1 MRGRVGNTSYYY
13 LNGQQ
18 VARQARNNSNYGD
31 EARRTEAQQ
40 TRRALWGNLVN
51 LYKACSLWMPKAFET
66 KERNQSDYNKF
77 MSVNLNSSEVYLTK
91 DEVSQGCAVV
101 DEYIISQG
109 SLAPVQYVDMTGIQG
124 KSTDILCAGVTLNTA
139 TLGAI
144 SQAII
149 AQNAAYRDKDNIA
162 FIIFE
167 NWADGTTYPYV
178 ATRYLELTLDV
189 SSTDAFSGHPLSG
202 YLDISEDND
211 ALEVATYVN
220 VTARAVGWACI
231 HTRQDGILKVSSQA
245 IALQK
250 PIIKDNYI
258 SLVAK
263 QAAIDSYGVDEQ
275 VPLEPSFKKAVID
288 SVAIDGSEVLGPEG
302 GNLSYNRAVLL
313 TIKGSDLS
321 NGNVQLVHDG
331 VVYTPLSVSADSRD
345 YTLGANGVNIIYVNG
360 FIFARI
366 TISGIVV
373 PEGLPTLMEA
383 SLFKPTEPAESRDKV
398 TYPAVDCA
406 NYPHMVQ
413 GSFSSF
419 LLYIGSDELPF
430 DSVRDDFVT
439 VGCNITF
446 FSSTGWRARIVVEPS
461 SETEVCYITFKG
473 FIVFVANYTV

>member
-40 TRRALWGNLVN
+40 SRRALWGNLVN

-109 SLAPVQYVDMTGIQG
+109 SLAPVQYLDMTGLQG
-124 KSTDILCAGVTLNTA
+124 KSTDILCDGVTLATA
-139 TLGAI
+139 TVGAI

-189 SSTDAFSGHPLSG
+189 NSNEPFSGHPLAN
-202 YLDISEDND
+202 YLAIASNNN
-211 ALEVATYVN
+211 ALEVATYLN

-231 HTRQDGILKVSSQA
+231 HTRQEGILKVSSQA
-245 IALQK
+245 ISLQK
-250 PIIKDNYI
+250 PIIKENYI
-258 SLVAK
+258 TLVKK
-263 QAAIDSYGVDEQ
+263 QAAIASYGVDEQ
-275 VPLEPSFKKAVID
+275 VPLEPSFSMAVID
-288 SVAIDGSEVLGPEG
+288 SVAVDGSEVLGPNG
-302 GNLSYNRAVLL
+302 GNLTYDHGIEIIISGRNLNSSQVR
-313 TIKGSDLS
+313 
-321 NGNVQLVHDG
+321 LVHDG
-331 VVYTPLSVSADSRD
+331 IVYTPLTATDEEMMFV
-345 YTLGANGVNIIYVNG
+345 LGSNGTNIIYVG
-360 FIFARI
+360 GSIYGTI
-366 TISGIVV
+366 TIENATLPAGFPTTILCTQMSAS
-373 PEGLPTLMEA
+373 EGPSINTKTVQNA
-383 SLFKPTEPAESRDKV
+383 
-398 TYPAVDCA
+398 DCL
-406 NYPHMVQ
+406 NYPYVMTESYPKLYV
-413 GSFSSF
+413 
-419 LLYIGSDELPF
+419 LLGDGVTPMEMDESDLEG
-430 DSVRDDFVT
+430 VRCD
-439 VGCNITF
+439 
-446 FSSTGWRARIVVEPS
+446 VVEFAYS
-461 SETEVCYITFKG
+461 GNRIIFK
-473 FIVFVANYTV
+473 VANYIPGEPLYVKYQGYIILVANYSE

>member
-124 KSTDILCAGVTLNTA
+124 KSTDILCDGVTLATA
-139 TLGAI
+139 TVGAI

-189 SSTDAFSGHPLSG
+189 SSTEAFSGHPLSD
-202 YLDISEDND
+202 YLAISEDND

-220 VTARAVGWACI
+220 ITARAVGWACI

-288 SVAIDGSEVLGPEG
+288 SVAVDGSVVLGPEG
-302 GNLSYNRAVLL
+302 GNLSYNKGILL
-313 TIKGSDLS
+313 TINGTELSD
-321 NGNVQLVHDG
+321 GNVQLVHDG
-331 VVYTPLSVSADSRD
+331 VVYTPLSRTSDSWNFI
-345 YTLGANGVNIIYVNG
+345 LGANGVNVIYVNG
-360 FIFARI
+360 FIYARI
-366 TISGIVV
+366 AISGIDE
-373 PEGLPTLMEA
+373 PEGIPTYMSAE
-383 SLFKPTEPAESRDKV
+383 LFKSSEPSGSIDQV
-398 TYPAVDCA
+398 SYPLTDCV

-413 GSFSSF
+413 GDYSSIR
-419 LLYIGSDELPF
+419 YIIGSF
-430 DSVRDDFVT
+430 DHPLVAARNDFVAIGAHIDHFTASDVLT
-439 VGCNITF
+439 VLVLKPDDQSGV
-446 FSSTGWRARIVVEPS
+446 FSLAYKGYIVL
-461 SETEVCYITFKG
+461 
-473 FIVFVANYTV
+473 VANYTV

>member
-51 LYKACSLWMPKAFET
+51 LYKSCSLWMPKAFET

-77 MSVNLNSSEVYLTK
+77 MSVNLNGSEVYLTK

-109 SLAPVQYVDMTGIQG
+109 SLPPVQYLDMTGIQG
-124 KSTDILCAGVTLNTA
+124 KSTDILCDGVTLATA
-139 TLGAI
+139 TVGAI

-149 AQNAAYRDKDNIA
+149 AQNAAFRDKDNIA

-189 SSTDAFSGHPLSG
+189 SSSAPFSSHPLSD
-202 YLDISEDND
+202 YLAISSDND

-231 HTRQDGILKVSSQA
+231 HTRQEGILKLSSQA
-245 IALQK
+245 VALQK

-258 SLVAK
+258 TLVAK
-263 QAAIDSYGVDEQ
+263 QTAIASYGVDEQ
-275 VPLEPSFKKAVID
+275 VPLEPSFKAAVID
-288 SVAIDGSEVLGPEG
+288 SVAVDGSVVLGPEG
-302 GNLSYNRAVLL
+302 GNVSIDHSSRL
-313 TIKGSDLS
+313 TITGRNLS
-321 NGNVQLVHDG
+321 SRSLRLVHDG
-331 VVYTPLSVSADSRD
+331 VVYTPLSRSDTSCE
-345 YTLGANGVNIIYVNG
+345 YYLSANGVNVIYVNG
-360 FIFARI
+360 SVYAWI
-366 TISGIVV
+366 TVSGIVL
-373 PEGLPTLMEA
+373 PDGLPTR
-383 SLFKPTEPAESRDKV
+383 FKVSQYSSTTTPAEINIEDV
-398 TYPAVDCA
+398 FLTDCL
-406 NYPHMVQ
+406 NYPYLVNTNYP
-413 GSFSSF
+413 SFRMI
-419 LLYIGSDELPF
+419 IGDQNHPVEATS
-430 DSVRDDFVT
+430 DDFVAFGGT
-439 VGCNITF
+439 ISDYEDLTGRCRMRITP
-446 FSSTGWRARIVVEPS
+446 STASDPVYVTLKG
-461 SETEVCYITFKG
+461 YI
-473 FIVFVANYTV
+473 IFVANYSV